1 MRLALLPPG
10 AFIAP
15 LISYLKSSGVSAM
28 KAFQKGF
35 TLIELMIV
43 VAIIGI
49 LAAIAIPAYQD
60 YTVRAKV
67 TEGLGLASS
76 AKVAISEGFQSN
88 DMAGVSAAANAW
100 NAAFV
105 QTKYV
110 TNIVPSNATGSIVIT
125 YNAANIPQLP
135 AATGNLTLTPFI
147 GGAALAAGLTGAI
160 DWACT
165 SSGNATAGARGLKAA
180 VSVNG
185 ILAKYAPT
193 ECK

>member
-1 MRLALLPPG
+1 M
-10 AFIAP
+10 
-15 LISYLKSSGVSAM
+15 KS
-28 KAFQKGF
+28 FQKGF

-76 AKVAISEGFQSN
+76 AKVAISEGYQSN

-100 NAAFV
+100 NLAFV
-105 QTKYV
+105 PTKYV
-110 TNIVPSNATGSIVIT
+110 TGIAPNNTTGLIVIT
-125 YNAANIPQLP
+125 YNAVNIPQLP
-135 AATGNLTLTPFI
+135 AATGNVTLAPFI
-147 GGAALAAGLTGAI
+147 NQKALAAGQTGAI

-165 SSGNATAGARGLKAA
+165 SAGNATAGARGLGAA

>member
-1 MRLALLPPG
+1 
-10 AFIAP
+10 
-15 LISYLKSSGVSAM
+15 M

-60 YTVRAKV
+60 YTIRAKV

-76 AKVAISEGFQSN
+76 AKVAIAEGFQSN

-100 NAAFV
+100 NANFV

-110 TNIVPSNATGSIVIT
+110 ANIAPSNATGVILVT
-125 YNAANIPQLP
+125 YSATVPQIA
-135 AATGNLTLTPFI
+135 AATVTLTPFI
-147 GGAALAAGLTGAI
+147 NKAVLVAGATGAI

-165 SSGNATAGARGLKAA
+165 SASNTTATARGLGAA
-180 VSVNG
+180 NSVGG

>member
-1 MRLALLPPG
+1 MPLALLPPG
-10 AFIAP
+10 AFSAP

-76 AKVAISEGFQSN
+76 AKVAIAEGFQSN
-88 DMAGVSAAANAW
+88 DMAGVSAAANAGDGGF
-100 NAAFV
+100 NP
-105 QTKYV
+105 TKYV
-110 TNIVPSNATGSIVIT
+110 
-125 YNAANIPQLP
+125 
-135 AATGNLTLTPFI
+135 
-147 GGAALAAGLTGAI
+147 
-160 DWACT
+160 
-165 SSGNATAGARGLKAA
+165 
-180 VSVNG
+180 
-185 ILAKYAPT
+185 
-193 ECK
+193 